1 MEGWLR
7 CLATVYSH
15 LAIQTRKTAGKGA
28 RLILDWPYEQTLYLL
43 VWTTVWGL
51 TDREGE
57 KILLPTHMTL
67 GPRGMETGTYAT
79 STRQT
84 TKSLSWVSAET

>member
-1 MEGWLR
+1 M
-7 CLATVYSH
+7 
-15 LAIQTRKTAGKGA
+15 AGKGA

-57 KILLPTHMTL
+57 KTLLRTHMTW

-84 TKSLSWVSAET
+84 TKSLSWVRNLRSRGDSQGAMTGKGECAA